1 MPDSRIAITGIG
13 ITSALGMNVQE
24 NLYSL
29 RHGLCGI
36 GRMDIL
42 SSRHGEELPVA
53 EINYTNQ
60 VLARM
65 TGLKPETPRSVL
77 LAAVSIREC
86 LDRAKLAGSD
96 IEAFYYGTTVGGI
109 DQSEKQVPAYLKG
122 ESVDYQIFT
131 THDNGKSAEILSAVF
146 DMNCVGA
153 TLSTACSSA
162 ANAILS
168 GAEEIKSGMADTI
181 LVGGADGLSLFTLNG
196 FNSLMIL
203 DRKLCLPFDAERQGL
218 NLGEGSAFLILE
230 SVEHALGR
238 GAEILALVSGWGN
251 TNDSHHQTASSPEG
265 IGAGLAMKKA
275 LAKANLSSA
284 DISHINAHGTATVN
298 NDESEL
304 NALSAVFDIIPP
316 FTSTKSFTGHT
327 LAAAGG
333 LEAVFSV
340 LSLQYGEMYPTLRFQ
355 NPIRDNICPVTS
367 LTYRNLQHILSNSF
381 GFGGN
386 CTALVFSKYCP
397 S

>member
-1 MPDSRIAITGIG
+1 M
-13 ITSALGMNVQE
+13 
-24 NLYSL
+24 
-29 RHGLCGI
+29 C
-36 GRMDIL
+36 
-42 SSRHGEELPVA
+42 
-53 EINYTNQ
+53 
-60 VLARM
+60 
-65 TGLKPETPRSVL
+65 
-77 LAAVSIREC
+77 IR
-86 LDRAKLAGSD
+86 DR
-96 IEAFYYGTTVGGI
+96 
-109 DQSEKQVPAYLKG
+109 SEKQVPAYLKG